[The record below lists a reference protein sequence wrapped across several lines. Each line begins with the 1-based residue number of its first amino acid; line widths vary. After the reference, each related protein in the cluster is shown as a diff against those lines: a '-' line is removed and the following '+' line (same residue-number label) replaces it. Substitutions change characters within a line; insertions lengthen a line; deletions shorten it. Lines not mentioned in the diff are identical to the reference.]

1 MKHDCQI
8 GDNKVWRKGVFL
20 NGQRKKKKKKKNKP
34 MSHVKVYQRVTQE
47 EEEDINNQ
55 VDNDSLW

>member
-1 MKHDCQI
+1 M
-8 GDNKVWRKGVFL
+8 GKG
-20 NGQRKKKKKKKNKP
+20 KKKKKKNKP

>member
-1 MKHDCQI
+1 M
-8 GDNKVWRKGVFL
+8 GKG
-20 NGQRKKKKKKKNKP
+20 KKKNKP
-34 MSHVKVYQRVTQE
+34 MSHVNVYQRVTQ

>member
-1 MKHDCQI
+1 MGKE
-8 GDNKVWRKGVFL
+8 
-20 NGQRKKKKKKKNKP
+20 KKKKKKNKP
-34 MSHVKVYQRVTQE
+34 MSHVNVYQRVTQE